1 MKKTRLS
8 SVASLLAT
16 GVLMGGCMADVGGES
31 ESEGVAAQGPNVS
44 EAKQALP
51 AEQEPIEWPKQ
62 EPLAGLWTAWQKL
75 DLPVNVYMEK
85 SPAISS
91 RGNGKFD
98 VFVLGTDNNIY
109 MQSYA
114 PAFGFGPW
122 ANLGGAPGGLTFV
135 SGPDAVSS
143 DANSFAVVA
152 MASNGHYFL
161 NTWPQASGT
170 MSGWKQI
177 LGRSHPQSPGPGISS
192 RGPGLLDI
200 YGFGPDSQTWES
212 RQAPQ
217 EEWGWTWPKPLG
229 SPQNAPLASNVTSV
243 SWDSNKVDL
252 FVRGSDNSLW
262 TRGWDATGW
271 KPQDQNWQNLGG
283 QFASGFGAASWGSE
297 HLDVFGVGTD
307 SKLYQIQYHAR
318 FAAEWSS
325 FKQVEAPP
333 VGLAAGSSPDAVSS
347 GPGRIH
353 LIVRGSDNQPWVRSF
368 IAFTVGDIRRRPA
381 VAASDD
387 SSMVIKSDGTVA
399 AWGDNWYG
407 QLGDGTTVNHLWPG
421 QVSILT
427 DVAAMAAIRGESVLA
442 INADGTVWGWGANG
456 SGQLG
461 VQTRGNLSTPE
472 KVLNLT
478 DVVAVAT
485 GDFHSLALKRD
496 GTVWAFGHNG
506 SGQLGDPTIASLRPP
521 TQVSNLTGV
530 VAVAA
535 GFHHSLAVKAN
546 GTVWA
551 FGHNQLGQLGDGTNT
566 PSNTPVQV
574 SNLTGVVA
582 VAAGFHH
589 SLALKNDGTVWA
601 WGSGMDGQ
609 LGYEQGPTS
618 RNTPAQVPGLTDVV
632 AVAAGD
638 RHSLALK
645 ADGTVWGWGNNL
657 SGQLG
662 NGTWQPYHYTPVK
675 ALNLTDVEAVTA
687 GDSHSMAVKRDGTV
701 WTWGYNLSGQLGSG
715 TDGTTLMYR
724 NTPEQ
729 VMGLS
734 AKL

>member
-51 AEQEPIEWPKQ
+51 AEQEPIAWPKQ
-62 EPLAGLWTAWQKL
+62 EPIAGLWTAWQKL
-75 DLPVNVYMEK
+75 DLPVGVAMEK

-217 EEWGWTWPKPLG
+217 EEWGWTWPVPLG

-368 IAFTVGDIRRRPA
+368 TAFTVGDIRRRPPI
-381 VAASDD
+381 AAGTY
-387 SSMVIKSDGTVA
+387 SSLVLQSDGTVA
-399 AWGDNWYG
+399 AWGDNRYG
-407 QLGDGTTVNHLWPG
+407 QLGDGTTEDRGTPG
-421 QVSILT
+421 PVSILT
-427 DVAAMAAIRGESVLA
+427 DVAAMAAICGESVLA
-442 INADGTVWGWGANG
+442 IKADGTVWGWGANG

-485 GDFHSLALKRD
+485 GYFHSLALKRD
-496 GTVWAFGHNG
+496 GTVWA
-506 SGQLGDPTIASLRPP
+506 SGGVSSSP
-521 TQVSNLTGV
+521 TQVSTLTGV

-535 GFHHSLAVKAN
+535 GFQHSLAVKAN
-546 GTVWA
+546 GTVW
-551 FGHNQLGQLGDGTNT
+551 GWGSNMSGQLGNGTWT
-566 PSNTPVQV
+566 HSSTPVQV

-582 VAAGFHH
+582 VAAGYHH

-601 WGSGMDGQ
+601 WGSNMQSQ
-609 LGYEQGPTS
+609 LGNPNFVG
-618 RNTPAQVPGLTDVV
+618 RHNTPVPVSNLTDVV
-632 AVAAGD
+632 AVAAGPY
-638 RHSLALK
+638 HNLALK
-645 ADGTVWGWGNNL
+645 ADGMVWAWGNNQ
-657 SGQLG
+657 SGQMG
-662 NGTWQPYHYTPVK
+662 NAGQGSRYYTPVK
-675 ALNLTDVEAVTA
+675 AFYLTDVVAVDA
-687 GDSHSMAVKRDGTV
+687 GYAHSMAVKGDGTV
-701 WTWGYNLSGQLGSG
+701 WTWGDNRFGQLG
-715 TDGTTLMYR
+715 DGTTLRDR